1 MATEWLNSFCS
12 NVVVV
17 GFAVYERE
25 NEKKK
30 RKDNSL
36 LIYSDARDRKS
47 LWLGVMQQWMA
58 TGAAATGAAATADIL
73 LFCVIERLLW
83 HEKNNNNK
91 NNHK

>member
-1 MATEWLNSFCS
+1 MRQEKRKKEVYDRRFAFILSDRYGCAVMATEWLNSFCS

-17 GFAVYERE
+17 GFAAYERE

-47 LWLGVMQQWMA
+47 L
-58 TGAAATGAAATADIL
+58 
-73 LFCVIERLLW
+73 
-83 HEKNNNNK
+83 
-91 NNHK
+91 